1 MHIDKND
8 LIEFD
13 NGTMNTQEIIE
24 FLSHL
29 GHCDS
34 CLDQM
39 IEQES
44 RSPVTAPSY
53 LAEQI
58 MNKAASSEVQ
68 FARAANKASR
78 KFQFLRYSLETAAG
92 VAAAL
97 LLLFSIPSVDFSE
110 LRSDHYSTQS
120 ERTVPERSDNQFYN
134 FSRGV
139 NQSICDGTSSL
150 AQYISDFSSKIM
162 NGGK

>member
-13 NGTMNTQEIIE
+13 NGTMSTQQIIE
-24 FLSHL
+24 LLSHL
-29 GHCDS
+29 DHCDS

-44 RSPVTAPSY
+44 HNSVTVPSY
-53 LAEQI
+53 LTEQI
-58 MNKAASSEVQ
+58 MNKTASSEVQ

-78 KFQFLRYSLETAAG
+78 KVQLLRYSLQTAAG

-110 LRSDHYSTQS
+110 LRANHYSTQI
-120 ERTVPERSDNQFYN
+120 ERTVPERGGSQLYD
-134 FSRGV
+134 FSRGI

>member
-13 NGTMNTQEIIE
+13 NGTMNEQELIE

-29 GHCDS
+29 DHCDS

-39 IEQES
+39 IEQENH
-44 RSPVTAPSY
+44 SPVTAPSY

-58 MNKAASSEVQ
+58 MDKAISSEVQ
-68 FARAANKASR
+68 FARAANKVSR
-78 KFQFLRYSLETAAG
+78 KVQFLRYGLQTAAG

-97 LLLFSIPSVDFSE
+97 LLLFSIPDIDFSE
-110 LRSDHYSTQS
+110 LRSNCSSVQS
-120 ERTVPERSDNQFYN
+120 ERTVQEHSSQLYD
-134 FSRGV
+134 FSKGI

-150 AQYISDFSSKIM
+150 VHYISDFSSKIM

>member
-13 NGTMNTQEIIE
+13 NGTMNEQELIE

-29 GHCDS
+29 DHCDS

-39 IEQES
+39 IEQENH
-44 RSPVTAPSY
+44 SPVTAPSY

-58 MNKAASSEVQ
+58 MDKAISSEVQ
-68 FARAANKASR
+68 FARAANKVSR
-78 KFQFLRYSLETAAG
+78 KVQFLRYGLQTAAG

-97 LLLFSIPSVDFSE
+97 LLLFSIPDIDFSE
-110 LRSDHYSTQS
+110 LRSNYSSVQS
-120 ERTVPERSDNQFYN
+120 ERTVQEHSSQLYD
-134 FSRGV
+134 FSRDI

-150 AQYISDFSSKIM
+150 VQYISDFSSKIM

>member
-1 MHIDKND
+1 
-8 LIEFD
+8 
-13 NGTMNTQEIIE
+13 
-24 FLSHL
+24 
-29 GHCDS
+29 
-34 CLDQM
+34 
-39 IEQES
+39 
-44 RSPVTAPSY
+44 
-53 LAEQI
+53 

-78 KFQFLRYSLETAAG
+78 KVQFLRYSLQTAAG

-110 LRSDHYSTQS
+110 LRSNHYTTQS
-120 ERTVPERSDNQFYN
+120 ERTETERSGSQLYD

-150 AQYISDFSSKIM
+150 AQYIGDFSSKIM

>member
-13 NGTMNTQEIIE
+13 NGTMNEQELIE

-29 GHCDS
+29 NHCDS

-39 IEQES
+39 IEQENH
-44 RSPVTAPSY
+44 SPVTAPSY

-58 MNKAASSEVQ
+58 MDKAISSEVQ

-78 KFQFLRYSLETAAG
+78 KVQLLRYGLQTAAG

-97 LLLFSIPSVDFSE
+97 LLLFSIPDIDFSE
-110 LRSDHYSTQS
+110 LRSNYSSVQS
-120 ERTVPERSDNQFYN
+120 ERTVPEHNSQLYD
-134 FSRGV
+134 FSRGI

-150 AQYISDFSSKIM
+150 VQYISDFSSKIM

>member
-13 NGTMNTQEIIE
+13 NGTMNEQELIE

-29 GHCDS
+29 DHCDS

-39 IEQES
+39 IEQENH
-44 RSPVTAPSY
+44 SPVTAPSY

-58 MNKAASSEVQ
+58 MDKAISSEVQ
-68 FARAANKASR
+68 FARAANKVSR
-78 KFQFLRYSLETAAG
+78 KVQFLRYGLQTAAG

-97 LLLFSIPSVDFSE
+97 LLLFSIPDIDFSE
-110 LRSDHYSTQS
+110 LRSNCSSVQS
-120 ERTVPERSDNQFYN
+120 ERRVQEHSSQLYD
-134 FSRGV
+134 FSRGI

-150 AQYISDFSSKIM
+150 VQYISDFSSKIM

>member
-13 NGTMNTQEIIE
+13 NGTTSTQQIIE
-24 FLSHL
+24 LLSHL
-29 GHCDS
+29 DHCDS

-53 LAEQI
+53 LTEHI

-78 KFQFLRYSLETAAG
+78 KVQFLRYSLQTAAG

-110 LRSDHYSTQS
+110 LRSNHYTTQS
-120 ERTVPERSDNQFYN
+120 ERTETERSGSQLYD

-150 AQYISDFSSKIM
+150 AQYIGDFSSKIM

>member
-13 NGTMNTQEIIE
+13 NSTMNTQEVIE

-29 GHCDS
+29 DHCDS

-44 RSPVTAPSY
+44 HNSVTVPSY
-53 LAEQI
+53 LTEQI
-58 MNKAASSEVQ
+58 MNKTASSEVQ

-78 KFQFLRYSLETAAG
+78 KVQLLRYSLQTAAG

-110 LRSDHYSTQS
+110 LRANHYSTQT
-120 ERTVPERSDNQFYN
+120 ERTVPERGGSQLYD
-134 FSRGV
+134 FSRGI

>member
-13 NGTMNTQEIIE
+13 NGTMNEQELIE

-29 GHCDS
+29 DHCDS
-34 CLDQM
+34 CLDQR
-39 IEQES
+39 IEQENH
-44 RSPVTAPSY
+44 SPVTAPSY

-58 MNKAASSEVQ
+58 MDKAISSEVQ
-68 FARAANKASR
+68 FARAANKVSR
-78 KFQFLRYSLETAAG
+78 KVQFLRYGLQTAAG

-97 LLLFSIPSVDFSE
+97 LLLFSIPDIDFSE
-110 LRSDHYSTQS
+110 LRSNCSSVQS
-120 ERTVPERSDNQFYN
+120 ERTVQEHSSQLYD
-134 FSRGV
+134 FSRGI

-150 AQYISDFSSKIM
+150 VQYISDFSSKIM

>member
-13 NGTMNTQEIIE
+13 NGTMNEQELIE

-29 GHCDS
+29 DHCDS

-39 IEQES
+39 IEQENH
-44 RSPVTAPSY
+44 SPVTAPSY

-58 MNKAASSEVQ
+58 MDKAISSEVQ
-68 FARAANKASR
+68 FAQAANKVSR
-78 KFQFLRYSLETAAG
+78 KVQFLRYGLQTAAG

-97 LLLFSIPSVDFSE
+97 LLLFSIPDIDFSE
-110 LRSDHYSTQS
+110 LRSNYSSVQS
-120 ERTVPERSDNQFYN
+120 ERTVQEHSSQLYD
-134 FSRGV
+134 FSRDI

-150 AQYISDFSSKIM
+150 VQYISDFSSKIM

>member
-13 NGTMNTQEIIE
+13 NGTMNEQELIE

-29 GHCDS
+29 DHCDS

-39 IEQES
+39 IEQENH
-44 RSPVTAPSY
+44 SPVTAPSY

-58 MNKAASSEVQ
+58 MDKAISSEVQ
-68 FARAANKASR
+68 FARAANKVSR
-78 KFQFLRYSLETAAG
+78 KVQFLRYGLQTAAG

-97 LLLFSIPSVDFSE
+97 LLLFSIPDIDFSE
-110 LRSDHYSTQS
+110 LRSNYSSVQS
-120 ERTVPERSDNQFYN
+120 ERTVPEHNSQLYD
-134 FSRGV
+134 FSRGI

-150 AQYISDFSSKIM
+150 VQYISDFSSRIM

>member
-13 NGTMNTQEIIE
+13 NGTMNEQELIE

-29 GHCDS
+29 DHCDS

-39 IEQES
+39 IEQENH
-44 RSPVTAPSY
+44 SPVTAPSY

-58 MNKAASSEVQ
+58 MDKAISSEVQ
-68 FARAANKASR
+68 FARAANKVSR
-78 KFQFLRYSLETAAG
+78 KVQFLRYGLQTAAG

-97 LLLFSIPSVDFSE
+97 LLLFSIPDIDFSE
-110 LRSDHYSTQS
+110 LRSNYSSVQS
-120 ERTVPERSDNQFYN
+120 ERTVPEHNSQLYD
-134 FSRGV
+134 FSRGI

-150 AQYISDFSSKIM
+150 VQYISDFSSKIM

>member
-13 NGTMNTQEIIE
+13 NGTMNEQELIE

-29 GHCDS
+29 DHCDS

-39 IEQES
+39 IEQENH
-44 RSPVTAPSY
+44 SPVTAPSY

-58 MNKAASSEVQ
+58 MDKAISSEVQ
-68 FARAANKASR
+68 F
-78 KFQFLRYSLETAAG
+78 LRYGLQTAAG

-97 LLLFSIPSVDFSE
+97 LLLFSIPDIDFSE
-110 LRSDHYSTQS
+110 LRSNYSSVQS
-120 ERTVPERSDNQFYN
+120 ERTVQEHSSQLYD
-134 FSRGV
+134 FSRDI

-150 AQYISDFSSKIM
+150 VQYISDFSSKIM

>member
-13 NGTMNTQEIIE
+13 NGTMNEQELIE

-29 GHCDS
+29 DHCDS

-39 IEQES
+39 IEQENH
-44 RSPVTAPSY
+44 SPVTAPSY

-58 MNKAASSEVQ
+58 MDKAISSEVQ
-68 FARAANKASR
+68 FARAANKVSR
-78 KFQFLRYSLETAAG
+78 KVQFLRYGLQTAAG
-92 VAAAL
+92 VAASL
-97 LLLFSIPSVDFSE
+97 LLLFSIPDIDFSE
-110 LRSDHYSTQS
+110 LRSNYSSVQS
-120 ERTVPERSDNQFYN
+120 ERTVQEHSSQLYD
-134 FSRGV
+134 FSRDI

-150 AQYISDFSSKIM
+150 VQYISDFSSKIM

>member
-13 NGTMNTQEIIE
+13 NGTMNEQELIE

-29 GHCDS
+29 DHCDS

-39 IEQES
+39 IEQENH
-44 RSPVTAPSY
+44 SPVTAPSY

-58 MNKAASSEVQ
+58 MDKAISSEVQ
-68 FARAANKASR
+68 FARAANKVSR
-78 KFQFLRYSLETAAG
+78 KVQFLRYGLQTAAG

-97 LLLFSIPSVDFSE
+97 LLLFSIPDIDFSE
-110 LRSDHYSTQS
+110 LRSNYSSVQS
-120 ERTVPERSDNQFYN
+120 ERTVQEHSSQLYD
-134 FSRGV
+134 FSRDI

-150 AQYISDFSSKIM
+150 VQYISDFSSKIM
-162 NGGK
+162 NSVQ

>member
-13 NGTMNTQEIIE
+13 NGTMNEQELIE

-29 GHCDS
+29 NHCNS

-39 IEQES
+39 IEQENH
-44 RSPVTAPSY
+44 SPVTAPSY

-58 MNKAASSEVQ
+58 MDKAISSEVQ
-68 FARAANKASR
+68 FARAANKVSR
-78 KFQFLRYSLETAAG
+78 KVQFLRYGLQTAAG

-97 LLLFSIPSVDFSE
+97 LLLFSIPDIDFSE
-110 LRSDHYSTQS
+110 LKSNYSSVQS
-120 ERTVPERSDNQFYN
+120 ERTVPEHNSQLYD
-134 FSRGV
+134 FSRGI

-150 AQYISDFSSKIM
+150 VQYISDFSSKIM

>member
-13 NGTMNTQEIIE
+13 NGTMNEQELIE

-29 GHCDS
+29 DHCDS

-39 IEQES
+39 IEQENH
-44 RSPVTAPSY
+44 SPVTAPSY

-58 MNKAASSEVQ
+58 MDKAISSEVQ
-68 FARAANKASR
+68 FARAANKVSR
-78 KFQFLRYSLETAAG
+78 KVQFLRYGLQTAAG

-97 LLLFSIPSVDFSE
+97 LLLFSIPDIDFSE
-110 LRSDHYSTQS
+110 LRSNCSSVQS
-120 ERTVPERSDNQFYN
+120 ERTVQEHSIQLYD
-134 FSRGV
+134 FSRGI

-150 AQYISDFSSKIM
+150 VQYISDFSSKIM

>member
-13 NGTMNTQEIIE
+13 NGTMNEQELIE

-29 GHCDS
+29 NHCDS

-39 IEQES
+39 IEQENH
-44 RSPVTAPSY
+44 SPVTAPSY

-58 MNKAASSEVQ
+58 MDKAISSEVQ
-68 FARAANKASR
+68 FARAANKVSR
-78 KFQFLRYSLETAAG
+78 KVQFLRYGLQTAAG

-97 LLLFSIPSVDFSE
+97 LLLFSIPDIDFSE
-110 LRSDHYSTQS
+110 LRSNYSSVQS
-120 ERTVPERSDNQFYN
+120 EHTVPEHNSQLYD
-134 FSRGV
+134 FSRGI

-150 AQYISDFSSKIM
+150 VQYISDFSSKIM

>member
-13 NGTMNTQEIIE
+13 NGTMNEQELIE

-29 GHCDS
+29 NHCDS

-39 IEQES
+39 IEQENH
-44 RSPVTAPSY
+44 SPVTAPSY

-58 MNKAASSEVQ
+58 MDKAISSEVQ
-68 FARAANKASR
+68 FARAANKVSR
-78 KFQFLRYSLETAAG
+78 KVQFLRYGLQTAAG

-97 LLLFSIPSVDFSE
+97 LLLFSIPDIDFSE
-110 LRSDHYSTQS
+110 LRSNYSSVQS
-120 ERTVPERSDNQFYN
+120 ECTVPEHNSQLYD
-134 FSRGV
+134 FSRGI

-150 AQYISDFSSKIM
+150 VQYISDFSSKIM

>member
-13 NGTMNTQEIIE
+13 NGTMNEQELIE

-29 GHCDS
+29 DHCDS

-39 IEQES
+39 IEQENH
-44 RSPVTAPSY
+44 SPVTAPSY

-58 MNKAASSEVQ
+58 MDKAKSSEVQ
-68 FARAANKASR
+68 FARAANKVSR
-78 KFQFLRYSLETAAG
+78 KVQFLRYGLQTAAG

-97 LLLFSIPSVDFSE
+97 LLLFSIPDIDFSE
-110 LRSDHYSTQS
+110 LRSNCSSVRS
-120 ERTVPERSDNQFYN
+120 ERTVQEHSSQLYD
-134 FSRGV
+134 FSRGI

-150 AQYISDFSSKIM
+150 VQYISDFSSQIM

>member
-13 NGTMNTQEIIE
+13 NGTMNEQELIE

-29 GHCDS
+29 NHCDS

-39 IEQES
+39 IEQENH
-44 RSPVTAPSY
+44 SPVTAPSY

-58 MNKAASSEVQ
+58 MDKAISSEVQ
-68 FARAANKASR
+68 FARAANKVSR
-78 KFQFLRYSLETAAG
+78 KVQFLRYGLQTAAG

-97 LLLFSIPSVDFSE
+97 LLLFSIPDIDFSE
-110 LRSDHYSTQS
+110 LRSNYSSVQS
-120 ERTVPERSDNQFYN
+120 ERTVPEHNSQLYD
-134 FSRGV
+134 FSRGI

-150 AQYISDFSSKIM
+150 VQYISDFSSKRM

>member
-13 NGTMNTQEIIE
+13 NGTMNEQELIE

-29 GHCDS
+29 DHCDS

-39 IEQES
+39 IEQENH
-44 RSPVTAPSY
+44 SPVTAPSY

-58 MNKAASSEVQ
+58 MDKAISSEVQ
-68 FARAANKASR
+68 FARAANKVSR
-78 KFQFLRYSLETAAG
+78 KVQFLRYGLQTAAG

-97 LLLFSIPSVDFSE
+97 LLLFSIPDIDFSE
-110 LRSDHYSTQS
+110 LRSNCSSVQS
-120 ERTVPERSDNQFYN
+120 ERTVQEHSSQLYD
-134 FSRGV
+134 FSRDI

-150 AQYISDFSSKIM
+150 VQYISDFSSKIM

>member
-13 NGTMNTQEIIE
+13 NGTMNKQELIE

-29 GHCDS
+29 DHCDS

-39 IEQES
+39 IEQENH
-44 RSPVTAPSY
+44 SPVTAPSY

-58 MNKAASSEVQ
+58 MDKAISSEVQ
-68 FARAANKASR
+68 FARAANKVSR
-78 KFQFLRYSLETAAG
+78 KVQFLRYGLQTAAG

-97 LLLFSIPSVDFSE
+97 LLLFSIPDIDFSE
-110 LRSDHYSTQS
+110 LRSNCSSVQS
-120 ERTVPERSDNQFYN
+120 ERTVQEHSSQLYD
-134 FSRGV
+134 FSRDI

-150 AQYISDFSSKIM
+150 VQYISDFSSKIM

>member
-13 NGTMNTQEIIE
+13 NGTMSTQQIIE
-24 FLSHL
+24 LLSHL
-29 GHCDS
+29 DHCDS

-44 RSPVTAPSY
+44 HNSVTVPSY
-53 LAEQI
+53 LTEQI
-58 MNKAASSEVQ
+58 MNKTASSEVQ

-78 KFQFLRYSLETAAG
+78 KVQLLRYSLQTAAG

-110 LRSDHYSTQS
+110 LRANHYSTQT
-120 ERTVPERSDNQFYN
+120 ERTVPERGGNQLYD
-134 FSRGV
+134 FSRGI

>member
-13 NGTMNTQEIIE
+13 NGTMNEQELIE

-29 GHCDS
+29 DHCDS

-39 IEQES
+39 IEQENH
-44 RSPVTAPSY
+44 SPVTAPSY

-58 MNKAASSEVQ
+58 MDKAISSEVQ
-68 FARAANKASR
+68 FARAANKVSR
-78 KFQFLRYSLETAAG
+78 KVQFLRYGLQTAAG

-97 LLLFSIPSVDFSE
+97 LLLFSIPDIDFSK
-110 LRSDHYSTQS
+110 LRSNYSSVQS
-120 ERTVPERSDNQFYN
+120 ERTVQEYSSQLYD
-134 FSRGV
+134 FSRGI

-150 AQYISDFSSKIM
+150 VQYISDFSSKIM

>member
-13 NGTMNTQEIIE
+13 NGTMNEQALIE

-29 GHCDS
+29 DHCDS

-39 IEQES
+39 IEQENH
-44 RSPVTAPSY
+44 SPVTAPSY
-53 LAEQI
+53 LAKQI
-58 MNKAASSEVQ
+58 MDKAISSEVQ
-68 FARAANKASR
+68 FARAANKVSR
-78 KFQFLRYSLETAAG
+78 KVQFLRYGLQTAAG

-97 LLLFSIPSVDFSE
+97 LLLFSIPDIDFSE
-110 LRSDHYSTQS
+110 LRSNYSSVQS
-120 ERTVPERSDNQFYN
+120 ERTVPEHNSQLYD
-134 FSRGV
+134 FSRGI

-150 AQYISDFSSKIM
+150 VQYISDFSSKIM

>member
-13 NGTMNTQEIIE
+13 NGTMNEQELIE

-29 GHCDS
+29 NHCDS

-39 IEQES
+39 IEQENH
-44 RSPVTAPSY
+44 SPVTAPSY
-53 LAEQI
+53 LAKQI
-58 MNKAASSEVQ
+58 MDKAISSEVQ
-68 FARAANKASR
+68 FARAANKVSR
-78 KFQFLRYSLETAAG
+78 KVQFLRYGLQTAAG

-97 LLLFSIPSVDFSE
+97 LLLFSIPDIDFSK
-110 LRSDHYSTQS
+110 LKSNYSSVQS
-120 ERTVPERSDNQFYN
+120 ERTVPEHNSQLYD
-134 FSRGV
+134 FSRGI

-150 AQYISDFSSKIM
+150 VQYISDFSSKIM

>member
-13 NGTMNTQEIIE
+13 NGTMSTQQIIE
-24 FLSHL
+24 LLSHL
-29 GHCDS
+29 DHCDS

-44 RSPVTAPSY
+44 HNSVTVPSY

-58 MNKAASSEVQ
+58 MDKAISSEVQ
-68 FARAANKASR
+68 FARAANKVSR
-78 KFQFLRYSLETAAG
+78 KVQFLRYGLQTAAG

-97 LLLFSIPSVDFSE
+97 LLLFSIPDIDFSE
-110 LRSDHYSTQS
+110 LRSNCSSVQS
-120 ERTVPERSDNQFYN
+120 ERTVQEHSSQLYD
-134 FSRGV
+134 FSRGI

>member
-13 NGTMNTQEIIE
+13 NGTMNEQELIE

-29 GHCDS
+29 DHCDS

-39 IEQES
+39 IEQENH
-44 RSPVTAPSY
+44 SPVTAPSY

-58 MNKAASSEVQ
+58 MDKAISSEVQ
-68 FARAANKASR
+68 FARAANKVSR
-78 KFQFLRYSLETAAG
+78 KVQFLRYGLQTAAG

-97 LLLFSIPSVDFSE
+97 LLLFSIPDIDFSE
-110 LRSDHYSTQS
+110 LRSNCSSVQS
-120 ERTVPERSDNQFYN
+120 ERTVQEHSSQLYD
-134 FSRGV
+134 FSRGI
-139 NQSICDGTSSL
+139 NQSICDGNSSL
-150 AQYISDFSSKIM
+150 VQYISDFSSKIM

>member
-13 NGTMNTQEIIE
+13 NGTMNEQELIE

-29 GHCDS
+29 NHCDS
-34 CLDQM
+34 CLDQL
-39 IEQES
+39 IDQENH
-44 RSPVTAPSY
+44 SPVTAPSY

-58 MNKAASSEVQ
+58 MDKAISSEVQ
-68 FARAANKASR
+68 FARAANKVSR
-78 KFQFLRYSLETAAG
+78 KVQFLRYGLQTAAG

-97 LLLFSIPSVDFSE
+97 LLLFSIPDIDFSE
-110 LRSDHYSTQS
+110 LRSNYSSVQS
-120 ERTVPERSDNQFYN
+120 ERTVPEHNSQLYD
-134 FSRGV
+134 FSRDI

-150 AQYISDFSSKIM
+150 VQYISDFSSKIM

>member
-13 NGTMNTQEIIE
+13 NGTMNKQELIE

-29 GHCDS
+29 DHCDS

-39 IEQES
+39 IEQENH
-44 RSPVTAPSY
+44 SPVTAPSY

-58 MNKAASSEVQ
+58 MDKAISSEVQ
-68 FARAANKASR
+68 FARAANKVSR
-78 KFQFLRYSLETAAG
+78 KVQFLRYGLQTAAG

-97 LLLFSIPSVDFSE
+97 LLLFSIPDIDFSE
-110 LRSDHYSTQS
+110 LRSNYSSVQS
-120 ERTVPERSDNQFYN
+120 ERTVQEHSSQLYD
-134 FSRGV
+134 FSRDI

-150 AQYISDFSSKIM
+150 VQYISDFSSKIM

>member
-13 NGTMNTQEIIE
+13 NGTMNEQELIE

-29 GHCDS
+29 DHCDS

-39 IEQES
+39 IEQENH
-44 RSPVTAPSY
+44 SPVTAPSY

-58 MNKAASSEVQ
+58 MDKAISSEVQ
-68 FARAANKASR
+68 FARAANKVSR
-78 KFQFLRYSLETAAG
+78 KVQFLRYGLQTAAG

-97 LLLFSIPSVDFSE
+97 LLLFSIPDIDFSE
-110 LRSDHYSTQS
+110 LRSNCSSVQS
-120 ERTVPERSDNQFYN
+120 ERTVQEHSSQLYD
-134 FSRGV
+134 FSRGI
-139 NQSICDGTSSL
+139 NQSICDGTSYL
-150 AQYISDFSSKIM
+150 VQYISDFSSKIM

>member
-13 NGTMNTQEIIE
+13 NGTMNEQELIE

-29 GHCDS
+29 NHCDS

-39 IEQES
+39 IEQENH
-44 RSPVTAPSY
+44 SPVTAPSY

-58 MNKAASSEVQ
+58 MDKAISSEVQ
-68 FARAANKASR
+68 FARAANKVSR
-78 KFQFLRYSLETAAG
+78 KVQFLRYGLQTAAG

-97 LLLFSIPSVDFSE
+97 LLLFSIPDIDFSE
-110 LRSDHYSTQS
+110 LRSNYSSVQS
-120 ERTVPERSDNQFYN
+120 DRTVPEHNSQLYDFY
-134 FSRGV
+134 RGI

-150 AQYISDFSSKIM
+150 VQYISDFSSKIM

>member
-13 NGTMNTQEIIE
+13 NGTMNEQELIE

-29 GHCDS
+29 DHCDS

-39 IEQES
+39 IEQENH
-44 RSPVTAPSY
+44 SPVTAPSY

-58 MNKAASSEVQ
+58 MDKAISSEVQ
-68 FARAANKASR
+68 FARAANKVSR
-78 KFQFLRYSLETAAG
+78 KVQFLRYGLQTAAG

-97 LLLFSIPSVDFSE
+97 LLLFSIPDIDFSE
-110 LRSDHYSTQS
+110 LRSNCSSVQS
-120 ERTVPERSDNQFYN
+120 ERTVQEHSSQLYD
-134 FSRGV
+134 FSRGI
-139 NQSICDGTSSL
+139 NQSICDGTSYL
-150 AQYISDFSSKIM
+150 VQYISDFSSKLM

>member
-13 NGTMNTQEIIE
+13 NGTMSTQEIIE
-24 FLSHL
+24 LLSHL
-29 GHCDS
+29 DHCDS
-34 CLDQM
+34 CLDQI

-44 RSPVTAPSY
+44 HSPVTAPSY
-53 LAEQI
+53 LTEQI
-58 MNKAASSEVQ
+58 LDKTASSEVQ

-78 KFQFLRYSLETAAG
+78 KVQLLRYSLQTAAG

-97 LLLFSIPSVDFSE
+97 LLLFSIPNVDFSE
-110 LRSDHYSTQS
+110 LRSNYYSAQS
-120 ERTVPERSDNQFYN
+120 ERTVSERGNSQLYD

>member
-13 NGTMNTQEIIE
+13 NGTMNEQELIE

-29 GHCDS
+29 NHCDS

-39 IEQES
+39 IEQENH
-44 RSPVTAPSY
+44 SPVTAPSY

-58 MNKAASSEVQ
+58 MDKAISSEVQ
-68 FARAANKASR
+68 FARAANKVSR
-78 KFQFLRYSLETAAG
+78 KVQFLRYGLQTAAG

-97 LLLFSIPSVDFSE
+97 LLLFSIPDIDFSE
-110 LRSDHYSTQS
+110 LRSNYSSVQS
-120 ERTVPERSDNQFYN
+120 ERTVPEHNSQLYD
-134 FSRGV
+134 FSRGI

-150 AQYISDFSSKIM
+150 VQYISDFSSKII

>member
-13 NGTMNTQEIIE
+13 NGTMNEQELIE

-29 GHCDS
+29 DHCDS

-39 IEQES
+39 IEQENH
-44 RSPVTAPSY
+44 SPVTAPSY

-58 MNKAASSEVQ
+58 MDKAISSEVQ
-68 FARAANKASR
+68 FARAANKVSR
-78 KFQFLRYSLETAAG
+78 KVQFLRYGLQTAAG

-97 LLLFSIPSVDFSE
+97 LLLFRVNVRYRNTAASFMIFPEVLIRASVMVPVLWFSISVIFP
-110 LRSDHYSTQS
+110 
-120 ERTVPERSDNQFYN
+120 V
-134 FSRGV
+134 
-139 NQSICDGTSSL
+139 
-150 AQYISDFSSKIM
+150 K
-162 NGGK
+162 

>member
-13 NGTMNTQEIIE
+13 NGTMNEQELIE

-29 GHCDS
+29 DHCDS

-39 IEQES
+39 IEQENH
-44 RSPVTAPSY
+44 SPVTAPSY

-58 MNKAASSEVQ
+58 MDKAISSEVQ
-68 FARAANKASR
+68 FARAANKVSR
-78 KFQFLRYSLETAAG
+78 KVQFLRYGLQTAAG

-97 LLLFSIPSVDFSE
+97 LLLFSIPDIDFSK
-110 LRSDHYSTQS
+110 LRSNYSSVQS
-120 ERTVPERSDNQFYN
+120 ERTVQEHSSQLYD
-134 FSRGV
+134 FSRDI

-150 AQYISDFSSKIM
+150 VQYISDFSSKIM

>member
-13 NGTMNTQEIIE
+13 NDTMNEQELIE

-29 GHCDS
+29 DHCDS

-39 IEQES
+39 IEQENH
-44 RSPVTAPSY
+44 SPVTAPSY

-58 MNKAASSEVQ
+58 MDKAISSEVP
-68 FARAANKASR
+68 FARAANKVSR
-78 KFQFLRYSLETAAG
+78 KVQFLRYGLQTAAG

-97 LLLFSIPSVDFSE
+97 LLLFSIPDIDFSE
-110 LRSDHYSTQS
+110 LRSNCSSVQS
-120 ERTVPERSDNQFYN
+120 ERTVQEHSSQLYD
-134 FSRGV
+134 FSRGI

-150 AQYISDFSSKIM
+150 VQYISDFSSKIM